1 MKLSEILL
9 FRGGGEDKKYE
20 NELAN
25 FVSHYAKTNR
35 KVSASDGMNAT
46 VFDIKPS
53 NNYVWRIWQKDPG
66 YERFLEFVQ
75 NNPNE
80 HFPKIL
86 SKVRVEKVKF
96 AKPVQDT
103 TVKFVKLEKLKP
115 LNVNGIS
122 SLSDAIQI
130 IGMSNEELDKDK
142 LLLGSIED
150 KADYV
155 LSLPIPS
162 TSDIDKDDEDA
173 MESIRDA
180 IIKNEKFFEL
190 VFDLMLNHQGN
201 DINPENVMFRGNVP
215 VITDPFSD

>member
-1 MKLSEILL
+1 MKLLEILL
-9 FRGGGEDKKYE
+9 FRGGGEDIKYQT
-20 NELAN
+20 ELAN
-25 FVSHYAKTNR
+25 FVSRYAETSR
-35 KVSASDGMNAT
+35 KVSAKDGMNAK

-53 NNYVWRIWQKDPG
+53 NNYVWRVWEKDPG
-66 YERFLEFVQ
+66 YERFLDFVQ

-103 TVKFVKLEKLKP
+103 TIKFVKLEKLKP

-190 VFDLMLNHQGN
+190 VFNLMLNHQGN
-201 DINPENVMFRGNVP
+201 DINPENVMLRGNVP
-215 VITDPFSD
+215 VIIDPFSD